1 MRHLARA
8 VAVAV
13 LSAGLTAAGTAGGTA
28 LVTAPAEAKTWVAPA
43 ADPEVDPLEDL
54 DEFENRILASINEA
68 RVGAGLKR
76 VRLFQSCVDGYS
88 EGWARQI
95 KKTGDFEHRN
105 QVKVLNGCDLQW
117 TGETLVR
124 GTGLTPEAA
133 VAAWLNS
140 EPHYAVIMKKRA
152 RWAGIGVR
160 VDGQGRVIG
169 VLNFGDPT

>member
-8 VAVAV
+8 VAVAT
-13 LSAGLTAAGTAGGTA
+13 LSAGLIAGGTV
-28 LVTAPAEAKTWVAPA
+28 LVTAPAEARTWVGPA
-43 ADPEVDPLEDL
+43 ADPEIDPLEDL
-54 DEFENRILASINEA
+54 DEFENRILAGINEA
-68 RVGAGLKR
+68 RVAAGLKR
-76 VRLFQSCVDGYS
+76 VRLFQSCVDSYS
-88 EGWARQI
+88 EGWARRI
-95 KKTGDFEHRN
+95 KRTGEFVHRN

-124 GTGLTPEAA
+124 GNGLTPEAA

-140 EPHYAVIMKKRA
+140 APHYAVIMKKRA

-160 VDGQGRVIG
+160 VDGAGRVIG

>member
-1 MRHLARA
+1 MRQLARA
-8 VAVAV
+8 IAVAA
-13 LSAGLTAAGTAGGTA
+13 LSAGLTAGGTA
-28 LVTAPAEAKTWVAPA
+28 LVTAPAEAKTWVGPT
-43 ADPEVDPLEDL
+43 ADPQVDPLEDL
-54 DEFENRILASINEA
+54 DEFENRILARINKA

-76 VRLFQSCVDGYS
+76 VRQFHSCVDGYS

-95 KKTGDFEHRN
+95 KKTGVLAHRD

-124 GTGLTPEAA
+124 GAGLTPGTA
-133 VAAWLNS
+133 VAAWLDS
-140 EPHYAVIMKKRA
+140 ASHHAVIMKKRA

-160 VDGQGRVIG
+160 IDGEGRVIG

>member
-8 VAVAV
+8 AAVAT
-13 LSAGLTAAGTAGGTA
+13 LSVGLTVGGAAQ
-28 LVTAPAEAKTWVAPA
+28 VTAPAEAKTWVGPA

-54 DEFENRILASINEA
+54 DEFENRMLASINKA

-95 KKTGDFEHRN
+95 KRTGDFAHRN
-105 QVKVLNGCDLQW
+105 QVRVLDGCDLQW

-124 GTGLTPEAA
+124 GSGLTPEAA
-133 VAAWLNS
+133 VAAWLGS
-140 EPHYAVIMKKRA
+140 APHYAVIMKKRA